1 MSRHVLLWHAHRPAF
16 VAGAP
21 LRTGYLAGAGYFSFI
36 LLTYPIAWAC
46 AEGGNVISVTSEMIW
61 YGILDILAGPIFLF
75 IFLWELRNVDYA
87 TFGLHSGKYTDKS
100 AYAPNTVQAG
110 APATV

>member
-1 MSRHVLLWHAHRPAF
+1 MLLWHAPNTTFA
-16 VAGAP
+16 AGGV
-21 LRTGYLAGAGYFSFI
+21 LRRGYLMAAGYLS
-36 LLTYPIAWAC
+36 LLLMLYPIAWGC
-46 AEGGNVISVTSEMIW
+46 SEGSNIISVTSEMIW